1 MDFPFDIDKAA
12 AAAGYVTKRV
22 GGKISGFLLLKIL
35 YGAERSALAKWQRPI
50 TGDSFVSMK
59 KGPVLSRTYDLIKG
73 NVLSTNSDMQK
84 WSKHF
89 SPRIGHNIE
98 LREPASLEC
107 LSPREIEVLEE
118 SVKEISAL
126 IKAKGLIADVLHEKW
141 PEWKNPAEFGKAAIP
156 LTVED
161 VLSEVLEDE
170 TEVERAAL
178 EIRSV
183 ASAKAALQVS
193 R

>member
-12 AAAGYVTKRV
+12 AAAGYVTKRA
-22 GGKISGFLLLKIL
+22 GGKISGFLLLKVMN
-35 YGAERSALAKWQRPI
+35 GAERSALAKWQRPI

-73 NVLSTNSDMQK
+73 SVLNTNSDMQK

-98 LREPASLEC
+98 LLEPPSVEC
-107 LSPREIEVLEE
+107 LSPREIEVLEK

-126 IKAKGLIADVLHEKW
+126 IKTKGLI
-141 PEWKNPAEFGKAAIP
+141 
-156 LTVED
+156 
-161 VLSEVLEDE
+161 
-170 TEVERAAL
+170 
-178 EIRSV
+178 
-183 ASAKAALQVS
+183 
-193 R
+193 